1 MCVCVQLARLEG
13 QKKGERQT
21 ANLAEA
27 APLLHGMCALEPYI
41 NR

>member
-1 MCVCVQLARLEG
+1 MCVQLARLEG